1 MTKLEHNWR
10 QKTLENLEKD
20 FWSTPNFDSHVV
32 RRTSE
37 LRKVQLSNYS
47 IEDLRLMIGQGFGL
61 DYLVPLALEKLAENL
76 FAEGE
81 FYEGDLLQ
89 SVLLIETEFWLMNRN
104 YWNELN
110 ELIKNKRTEILES
123 HIELDIFDSCEI

>member
-10 QKTLENLEKD
+10 QKTLENLEKY

-61 DYLVPLALEKLAENL
+61 DYLVPLALEKLAKNL

-89 SVLLIETEFWLMNRN
+89 SVLSIETEFWLMNRN

-110 ELIKNKRTEILES
+110 ELIKNKRTEISES
-123 HIELDIFDSCEI
+123 HIELDIFDSYK